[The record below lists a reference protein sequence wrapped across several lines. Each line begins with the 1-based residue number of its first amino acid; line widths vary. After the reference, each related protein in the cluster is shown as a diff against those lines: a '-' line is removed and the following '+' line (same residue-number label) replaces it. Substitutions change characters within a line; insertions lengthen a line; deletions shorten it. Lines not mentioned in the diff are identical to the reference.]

1 MSPAGR
7 PKLPPGRKAV
17 NVTVKLYADDVERLA
32 RLAEVH
38 GGKSEAVRRGL
49 EALEYAD
56 ELGERKGRK

>member
-1 MSPAGR
+1 MTRGR

-17 NVTVKLYADDVERLA
+17 NVTVKLYADDVERLE

-49 EALEYAD
+49 EDAD
-56 ELGERKGRK
+56 ELDEMKGRK